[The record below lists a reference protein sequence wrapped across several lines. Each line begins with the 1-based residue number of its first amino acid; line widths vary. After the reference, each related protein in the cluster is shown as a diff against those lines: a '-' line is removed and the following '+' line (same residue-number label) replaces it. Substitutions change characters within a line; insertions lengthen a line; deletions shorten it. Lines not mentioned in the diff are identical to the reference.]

1 MNQQLPEVGER
12 APELTVE
19 TTEGTRSLA
28 ELLAAGPLVLVFYS
42 EDSTPL
48 CAAQL
53 GSFRD
58 EHETLRELGAQVLA
72 VSADSI
78 EEHRRFAAGL
88 GTVPFP
94 LASDPALELAR
105 AYGVADE
112 ETRRSQRAVF
122 VIASDGRVTSAQPFY
137 QPGVADQFAAVF
149 RALGL
154 EG

>member
-1 MNQQLPEVGER
+1 MNRQPPGVGER
-12 APELTVE
+12 APEFTVE
-19 TTEGTRSLA
+19 TTEGTRTLT
-28 ELLAAGPLVLVFYS
+28 ELLAVGPLVLVFYS
-42 EDSTPL
+42 EDATPL

-88 GTVPFP
+88 GAPFA
-94 LASDPALELAR
+94 LASDPALALAR

-112 ETRRSQRAVF
+112 ETRRARRAVF
-122 VIASDGRVTSAQPFY
+122 VIGADGVVTSAQPHY
-137 QPGVADQFAAVF
+137 QPGVADQFVAVF
-149 RALGL
+149 RALGMK
-154 EG
+154 